1 MSIHCPVS
9 QSNLES
15 RHDSARSC
23 CYRETRFGP
32 VAVLWSVDRG
42 RPRVRRVLL
51 SREGVSA
58 ERIVTDSF
66 PESITSTCAEIDEVA
81 ESIVSFL
88 SGDDVRFSLDITR
101 LDLCSRFQQRIL
113 RAEHGIPRGC
123 VSTYGSIAKHAG
135 NSRAARATGSALAT
149 NPFPLLIPC
158 HRAIRSDG
166 SLGGY
171 QGGTGMKR
179 SLLEMEG
186 IFFDTAGRISEEKY
200 FFRDWK

>member
-1 MSIHCPVS
+1 MSMHCPVS

-15 RHDSARSC
+15 RHNFARSC

-32 VAVLWSVDRG
+32 VALLWSAERG
-42 RPRVRRVLL
+42 RPGILRVFL

-58 ERIVTDSF
+58 ERLVTESF
-66 PESITSTCAEIDEVA
+66 PESISSTCAEIDTVA

-88 SGDDVRFSLDITR
+88 SGDDVRFSLDIVR
-101 LDLCSRFQQRIL
+101 LDTCSRFQQKVL
-113 RAEHGIPRGC
+113 RAEHGIPRGR
-123 VSTYGSIAKHAG
+123 VSTYGSIAKSIG
-135 NSRAARATGSALAT
+135 DGRAARATGSALAT

-171 QGGTGMKR
+171 QGGSGMKR

-186 IFFDTAGRISEEKY
+186 VLFDSAGRISREQHLFK
-200 FFRDWK
+200 DWR